1 MNSVVI
7 VTRCYHSHNV
17 SIGLLLPSG
26 SLCHPPRPS
35 ALDNFLLDL
44 HNSSYHT
51 QPHYMAGGAGGGGR
65 EEKSNG
71 FHEQNSYSVCTSLL
85 PSRGP

>member
-1 MNSVVI
+1 MNSFVI
-7 VTRCYHSHNV
+7 VTRCYHSHSV

-35 ALDNFLLDL
+35 AFDNFLLEL

-51 QPHYMAGGAGGGGR
+51 QPHYMAAGGGGGVG
-65 EEKSNG
+65 EENSIG

-85 PSRGP
+85 PSPGL